1 MNSNGLGRVTVYVA
15 HASFSE
21 CFSSLCLP
29 LSALRQ
35 HDLVDEV
42 DDGRSRLVGV
52 QLSK

>member
-15 HASFSE
+15 HASFSV
-21 CFSSLCLP
+21 FSSLCLP